1 MISENSNK
9 HFTKKNKIHY
19 GNYKKKPSLNG
30 FLTLVKKGII
40 PRPHYALGLLL
51 AAKQAFDLG
60 YKKIKVFELGCH
72 NLEGLVDL
80 ENYVSDIKKFLKI
93 DFEIFGFD
101 LKEGLPKYTPNNF
114 DRLSRWSPGDY
125 SLDIKKNLKYL
136 NNSKIFYGD
145 VKKTIPNFIKK
156 YKKTFLTSP
165 IAFVIYDLDY
175 YTSTKNGL
183 NLLKLKS
190 NNYIPKTYV
199 YFGDYL
205 MSSFDEG
212 ERKAVFEF
220 NKISKY
226 KISNIGEL
234 AEQLSIFFKKWI
246 FFGKRLNV
254 INYFNHKKHKKK
266 VDQIL
271 F

>member
-1 MISENSNK
+1 MISEDSNK
-9 HFTKKNKIHY
+9 HFTKKNRILY
-19 GNYKKKPSLNG
+19 QNYKKRPNLNS
-30 FLTLVKKGII
+30 FLDLIKKGII

-51 AAKQAFDLG
+51 AAKQAVDLG
-60 YKKIKVFELGCH
+60 YKKIKIFELGCY
-72 NLEGLVDL
+72 NFEGLIDL
-80 ENYVSDIKKFLKI
+80 ENYTNDIKQFLDI

-101 LKEGLPKYTPNNF
+101 LKKGLPKYTPNNY

-125 SLDIKKNLKYL
+125 RLEINKNLKYL
-136 NNSKIFYGD
+136 KNSKILYGD

-156 YKKTFLTSP
+156 YKKSFLTSP

-220 NKISKY
+220 NNISKY
-226 KISNIGEL
+226 KISDIGEL

-246 FFGKRLNV
+246 FLGKRLNV
-254 INYFNHKKHKKK
+254 INYFNHKKHKTK

>member
-1 MISENSNK
+1 MISDNSSK
-9 HFTKKNKIHY
+9 HFTKKNRVIY
-19 GNYKKKPSLNG
+19 NNYKKKPNIHN
-30 FLTLVKKGII
+30 FLDLIKKGII

-72 NLEGLVDL
+72 NLEGLIDL
-80 ENYVSDIKKFLKI
+80 ENYATDIKKFLKI

-136 NNSKIFYGD
+136 KFSKILYGD
-145 VKKTIPNFIKK
+145 VKKTIPMFINR

-165 IAFVIYDLDY
+165 ISFVIYDLDY

-183 NLLKLKS
+183 NLLKLQSK
-190 NNYIPKTYV
+190 NYIPKTYV

-212 ERKAVFEF
+212 ERKAVLEF
-220 NKISKY
+220 NKTSKY
-226 KISNIGEL
+226 KISDIGEL

-246 FFGKRLNV
+246 FLGKRLNV
-254 INYFNHKKHKKK
+254 INYFNHKKHKSK